1 MGLVRVVFVASG
13 WNMKARGIG
22 FGLRNLGGFPKSVVC
37 FRAPFHKDF
46 SVLGSRLGSPIL
58 GNYNLLLRLRAW
70 QPEP

>member
-1 MGLVRVVFVASG
+1 MEHESSRYRFRVEESG
-13 WNMKARGIG
+13 A
-22 FGLRNLGGFPKSVVC
+22 FPKISGI